1 MEFSQ
6 SPAAN
11 TVTIGTFPL
20 GLALEESA
28 DGYFVVTRMAR
39 TLGALRPGHELI
51 NMNGVSLGSMSLKE
65 LEGRLAQLRKER
77 KTVTFTYRVPPDEMD
92 GPLFMPFDVPG
103 SDPAC
108 CIDQA
113 TAMTDSDKFPGR
125 ITTIRAPMAAQFTH
139 AVNTNDIIT
148 PNDLK
153 KTIINIDS
161 RFRDSDQQTATNFTY
176 RMDPQIKNIIR
187 IKLVSIEFPNVFY
200 TFSEHLGNT
209 RFTIKYGALT
219 APVIIEGGNYTPTD
233 IQTAIQAKL
242 VVATGLLGIP
252 APGLAIAIDNYS
264 ATTKITAPVVF
275 SIDFTPPTT
284 INYNFSGLGW
294 NLGFTKCIYSGASSY
309 TGESVIDMFGE
320 QYVLFQ
326 LNGFNNVEHR
336 MKDKNIIPAFA
347 KLIFKSTKFEM
358 NYDDS
363 SNFLTKE
370 IIFAQPHNLSQLTV
384 SFVDAYG
391 TVIDNDG
398 LHISFALEVTE
409 VMNCKLYDYYR
420 NYLLQQVRY

>member
-39 TLGALRPGHELI
+39 ALGELRPGHELI

-77 KTVTFTYRVPPDEMD
+77 KTVTFTYRVPPDDMD
-92 GPLFMPFDVPG
+92 GPLFMPFDVLA
-103 SDPAC
+103 DPAC
-108 CIDQA
+108 CTEQA

-125 ITTIRAPMAAQFTH
+125 ITTIRAPMQTQFTH

-161 RFRDSDQQTATNFTY
+161 RFRDSDQQTSTNFTY

-200 TFSEHLGNT
+200 TFSQHLGNT

-219 APVIIEGGNYTPTD
+219 APITIEDGNYTPTD

-242 VVATGLLGIP
+242 VVATGLLSIP
-252 APGLAIAIDNYS
+252 APGLVMAIDGYS
-264 ATTKITAPVVF
+264 SLVTITAPVVF
-275 SIDFTPPTT
+275 SLDFTPSLAT
-284 INYNFSGLGW
+284 NYNSSGLGW
-294 NLGFTKCIYSGASSY
+294 NLGFTKCIYTGATSY

-326 LNGFNNVEHR
+326 LNGFNNVEQR

-347 KLIFKSTKFEM
+347 KIVFKSTKFSM

-391 TVIDNDG
+391 TVINNDG

-420 NYLLQQVRY
+420 NYLLQQLRY